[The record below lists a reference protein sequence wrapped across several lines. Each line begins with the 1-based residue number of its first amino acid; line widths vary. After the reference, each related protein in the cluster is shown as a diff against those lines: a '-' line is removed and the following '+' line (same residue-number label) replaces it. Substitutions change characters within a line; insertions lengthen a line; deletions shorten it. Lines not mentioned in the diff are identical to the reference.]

1 MSSPDLT
8 SADYSQIDAEIAAAK
23 AQCSQLLSQIDP
35 TRASWSRASWSRASW
50 SSSFTK

>member
-8 SADYSQIDAEIAAAK
+8 DVDYAAMDAEIAAAK
-23 AQCSQLLSQIDP
+23 AQCQSLLQSIDP

-50 SSSFTK
+50 SSSFDK

>member
-1 MSSPDLT
+1 MSAPDL
-8 SADYSQIDAEIAAAK
+8 SAADISQIDAEIAAAK
-23 AQCSQLLSQIDP
+23 QSCSQLLAQIDP